1 MFKLSDKGSLTSPDF
16 WPPSSKLHTA
26 DAALFGVRLL
36 RRQGGFSSWFIEKL
50 NLKRYKIIEFLGK

>member
-26 DAALFGVRLL
+26 DAAVFGVRLL

-50 NLKRYKIIEFLGK
+50 NLKTI